1 MNESIN
7 SFECFSDSS
16 LIPPHSSLSLLHNP
30 RVAVVEQFLQIAGAG
45 FTDGGVDLIDEHV
58 FVSGALHGTEDADG
72 LRKEGER

>member
-58 FVSGALHGTEDADG
+58 FVSGALDGTEDADG